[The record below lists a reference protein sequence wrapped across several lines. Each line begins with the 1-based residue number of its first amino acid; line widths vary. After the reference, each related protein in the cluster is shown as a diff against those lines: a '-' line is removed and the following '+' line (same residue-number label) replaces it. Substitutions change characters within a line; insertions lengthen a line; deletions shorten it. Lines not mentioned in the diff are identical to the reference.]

1 MVTYSRPGYGD
12 STPARGRSVAD
23 AAADSLG
30 LRGEA
35 VLQPWLEEQAQALRR
50 ISGAEAE
57 ALGRLVSDVDRAWL
71 TGEFA

>member
-12 STPARGRSVAD
+12 WTPARGRSVAD

-35 VLQPWLEEQAQALRR
+35 VVQPWLEEQAQALRR
-50 ISGAEAE
+50 ISGAEVAE
-57 ALGRLVSDVDRAWL
+57 ALGGWSPTS
-71 TGEFA
+71 TGPG